1 MSDIRSNFVS
11 FIFNQLKANKLYLG
25 TNPMVTEL
33 YFKYREQLQDPDTIA
48 NIEIVT
54 DYFADY
60 YANAMDDINR
70 AYIKSPELLLACVEV
85 EIATFNSHDT
95 FQLGYKALRE
105 LTNTREG
112 TNLAPEILLLLFSI
126 EYSMINAAAIAIH
139 EITRDYC
146 EDVENKDDTVERL
159 KLLLS
164 IVPEFIVS
172 PTFEYRN
179 HCLNTAFDLA
189 EGVLRSEDLD
199 CWEIEE
205 IRSEVFQADIPVQIE
220 LSDEPTFEL
229 QLEEHSFELNI
240 ELPEQSVEI
249 SIELPEPSIELQL
262 APQSIQICL
271 DETIPQL
278 YLDST
283 ATPCIELTLSPVT
296 EPLRILGGS

>member
-33 YFKYREQLQDPDTIA
+33 YFKYRQQLQDPNTIA

-54 DYFADY
+54 DYFAQY

-70 AYIKSPELLLACVEV
+70 AYIKSPEFLLACVEI
-85 EIATFNSHDT
+85 EIANFESHDI
-95 FQLGYKALRE
+95 FQSVYKALRE
-105 LTNTREG
+105 GTAITAEG
-112 TNLAPEILLLLFSI
+112 GMLLFVV

-146 EDVENKDDTVERL
+146 EDVENKDYTVERL
-159 KLLLS
+159 KLLFS
-164 IVPEFIVS
+164 VVPEFIVS
-172 PTFEYRN
+172 PTFEYRSD
-179 HCLNTAFDLA
+179 CLNTAFDLA
-189 EGVLRSEDLD
+189 EGILRSEDLD
-199 CWEIEE
+199 CWKIEE
-205 IRSEVFQADIPVQIE
+205 IRSEVFQVDIPVQIE

-229 QLEEHSFELNI
+229 QLEEHSFDLNI

-278 YLDST
+278 YLDS
-283 ATPCIELTLSPVT
+283 AVTPCIELTLSPVT

>member
-1 MSDIRSNFVS
+1 VS

-33 YFKYREQLQDPDTIA
+33 YFKYRQQLQDPNTIA

-54 DYFADY
+54 DYFAQY

-70 AYIKSPELLLACVEV
+70 AYIKSPEFLLACVEI
-85 EIATFNSHDT
+85 EIANFESHDI
-95 FQLGYKALRE
+95 FQSVYKALRE
-105 LTNTREG
+105 GTAITAEG
-112 TNLAPEILLLLFSI
+112 GMLLFVV

-146 EDVENKDDTVERL
+146 EDVENKDYTVERL
-159 KLLLS
+159 KLLFS
-164 IVPEFIVS
+164 VVPEFIVS
-172 PTFEYRN
+172 PTFEYRSD
-179 HCLNTAFDLA
+179 CLNTAFDLA
-189 EGVLRSEDLD
+189 EGILRSEDLD
-199 CWEIEE
+199 CWKIEE
-205 IRSEVFQADIPVQIE
+205 IRSEVFQVDIPVQIE

-229 QLEEHSFELNI
+229 QLEEHSFDLNI

-278 YLDST
+278 YLDS
-283 ATPCIELTLSPVT
+283 AVTPCIELTLSPVT
-296 EPLRILGGS
+296 APLRILGGS

>member
-1 MSDIRSNFVS
+1 
-11 FIFNQLKANKLYLG
+11 
-25 TNPMVTEL
+25 MVTEL

-85 EIATFNSHDT
+85 EIATLNSHDT

-283 ATPCIELTLSPVT
+283 TTPCIELTLSPVT

>member
-1 MSDIRSNFVS
+1 
-11 FIFNQLKANKLYLG
+11 
-25 TNPMVTEL
+25 MVTEL
-33 YFKYREQLQDPDTIA
+33 YFKYRQQLQDPNTIA

-54 DYFADY
+54 DYFAQY

-70 AYIKSPELLLACVEV
+70 AYIKSPEFLLACVEI
-85 EIATFNSHDT
+85 EIANFESHDI
-95 FQLGYKALRE
+95 FQSVYKALRE
-105 LTNTREG
+105 GTAITAEG
-112 TNLAPEILLLLFSI
+112 GMLLFVV

-146 EDVENKDDTVERL
+146 EDVENKDYTVERL
-159 KLLLS
+159 KLLFS
-164 IVPEFIVS
+164 VVPEFIVS
-172 PTFEYRN
+172 PTFEYRSD
-179 HCLNTAFDLA
+179 CLNTAFDLA
-189 EGVLRSEDLD
+189 EGILRSEDLD
-199 CWEIEE
+199 CWKIEE
-205 IRSEVFQADIPVQIE
+205 IRSEVFQVDIPVQIE

-229 QLEEHSFELNI
+229 QLEEHSFDLNI

-278 YLDST
+278 YLDS
-283 ATPCIELTLSPVT
+283 AVTPCIELTLSPVT

>member
-33 YFKYREQLQDPDTIA
+33 YFKYRQQLQDPNTIA

-54 DYFADY
+54 DYFAQY

-70 AYIKSPELLLACVEV
+70 AYIKSPEFLLACVEI
-85 EIATFNSHDT
+85 EIANFESHDI
-95 FQLGYKALRE
+95 FQSVYKALRE
-105 LTNTREG
+105 GTAITAEG
-112 TNLAPEILLLLFSI
+112 GMLLFVV

-146 EDVENKDDTVERL
+146 EDVENKDYTVERL
-159 KLLLS
+159 KLLFS
-164 IVPEFIVS
+164 VVPEFIVS
-172 PTFEYRN
+172 PTFEYRSD
-179 HCLNTAFDLA
+179 CLNTAFDLA
-189 EGVLRSEDLD
+189 EGILRSEDLD
-199 CWEIEE
+199 CWKIEE
-205 IRSEVFQADIPVQIE
+205 IRSEVFQVDIPVQIE

-278 YLDST
+278 YLDS
-283 ATPCIELTLSPVT
+283 AVTPCIELTLSPVT

>member
-33 YFKYREQLQDPDTIA
+33 YFKYRQQLQDPNTIA

-54 DYFADY
+54 DYFAQY

-70 AYIKSPELLLACVEV
+70 AYIKSPEFLLACVEI
-85 EIATFNSHDT
+85 EIANFESHDI
-95 FQLGYKALRE
+95 FQSVYKALRE
-105 LTNTREG
+105 GTAITTEG
-112 TNLAPEILLLLFSI
+112 GMLLFVV

-146 EDVENKDDTVERL
+146 EDVENKDYTVERL
-159 KLLLS
+159 KLLFS
-164 IVPEFIVS
+164 VVPEFIVS
-172 PTFEYRN
+172 PTFEYRSD
-179 HCLNTAFDLA
+179 CLNTAFDLA
-189 EGVLRSEDLD
+189 EGILRSEDLD
-199 CWEIEE
+199 CWKIEE
-205 IRSEVFQADIPVQIE
+205 IRSEVFQVDIPVQIE

-229 QLEEHSFELNI
+229 QLEEHSFDLNI

-278 YLDST
+278 YLDS
-283 ATPCIELTLSPVT
+283 AVTPCIELTLSPVT